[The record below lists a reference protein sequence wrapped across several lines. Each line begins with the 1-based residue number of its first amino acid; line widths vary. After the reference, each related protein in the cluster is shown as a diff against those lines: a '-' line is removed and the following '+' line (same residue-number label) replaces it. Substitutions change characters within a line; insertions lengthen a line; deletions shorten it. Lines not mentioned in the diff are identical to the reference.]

1 MAELGSIYEADT
13 REGARGR
20 DLRVE
25 VRYPAHALGDS
36 EGVWIDVPERLPV
49 EGDLV
54 ARTPSAFDREGK
66 VLLRLPE
73 NFPKGGALRLR
84 GQGETPPGGGPA
96 GDLFVQVVIDEQA
109 SPMTALRGA
118 LGGGMPALPAG
129 PSTPVIIA
137 LALGGAATLYWVAT
151 TI

>member
-13 REGARGR
+13 RKGARGR

-25 VRYPAHALGDS
+25 VRYPAHALGDG
-36 EGVWIDVPERLPV
+36 EGVWIDVPLNLPV
-49 EGDLV
+49 EGELV

-73 NFPKGGALRLR
+73 SFPKGGALRLR
-84 GQGETPPGGGPA
+84 GQGETPEGGGPA
-96 GDLFVQVVIDEQA
+96 GDLFVQVEIDA
-109 SPMTALRGA
+109 SARASTALGTA
-118 LGGGMPALPAG
+118 LGAGLPALPGG
-129 PSTPVIIA
+129 PSTPVLIA
-137 LALGGAATLYWVAT
+137 VALGGAATLYWIAT

>member
-13 REGARGR
+13 RQGARGR

-25 VRYPAHALGDS
+25 VVYPSYALGDS
-36 EGVWIDVPERLPV
+36 EGVWIDVPLNLPV
-49 EGDLV
+49 EGELV

-73 NFPKGGALRLR
+73 NFPEGGALRLR
-84 GQGETPPGGGPA
+84 GQGESPEGGGPA
-96 GDLFVQVVIDEQA
+96 GDLFVQVRIDDQA
-109 SPMTALRGA
+109 RPTTLRGP
-118 LGGGMPALPAG
+118 LGSSLPALPAG
-129 PSTPVIIA
+129 PSTPVLIA
-137 LALGGAATLYWVAT
+137 RALGGAATLYWLAT

>member
-13 REGARGR
+13 RQGARGR

-25 VRYPAHALGDS
+25 VRYPGHALGDS
-36 EGVWIDVPERLPV
+36 EGIWIDIPLNLPV
-49 EGDLV
+49 EGELV
-54 ARTPSAFDREGK
+54 ARTPSGFDREGK

-84 GQGETPPGGGPA
+84 GQGETPEGGGPA
-96 GDLFVQVVIDEQA
+96 GDLFVQVQIDDQA
-109 SPMTALRGA
+109 KPATFGRP
-118 LGGGMPALPAG
+118 LGQSLPALPAG
-129 PSTPVIIA
+129 PSTPVLLAI
-137 LALGGAATLYWVAT
+137 ALGGGAALYWLAT